1 MKLNPRDTQVNI
13 RLSSDLKRVAEEAAE
28 ADRRSVSSLIEK
40 LLIEHLQATGYAP
53 SRSKPVGKRKA

>member
-40 LLIEHLQATGYAP
+40 LLIEHLQATGYVP
-53 SRSKPVGKRKA
+53 SSGKPTGKRK

>member
-1 MKLNPRDTQVNI
+1 MKFTPRDTQVNI

-40 LLIEHLQATGYAP
+40 LLIEHLQATGYVP
-53 SRSKPVGKRKA
+53 RYLLQ